1 MVHVGKY
8 TIHGCYGLGNISIF
22 AIVLV
27 KFTLYLLE
35 MYGRKGRYI
44 FQSHGAYTL
53 ENEHFEPE
61 NLSFEIGKS
70 SEPILQI

>member
-1 MVHVGKY
+1 
-8 TIHGCYGLGNISIF
+8 
-22 AIVLV
+22 
-27 KFTLYLLE
+27 

-70 SEPILQI
+70 SEPILQIWVPCQFPGVHQPIKSYR